1 MVGIFYKQ
9 CVKIAYKSEKK
20 FKGVTYFMK
29 KTFIKTLTAIM
40 AIIIVLSCVLAFTA
54 CINDSIQL
62 TDTAVFVTVGTK
74 YMSDL
79 KDKTLKNYLDVLVEK
94 ELISY
99 ELEGT
104 MIVTINGVTAN
115 YEKDKTSWMIY
126 SNDNENTDATWG
138 TYEYEG
144 VTYASTTL
152 GIVDLPIKDGCTYV
166 FVITQF

>member
-1 MVGIFYKQ
+1 
-9 CVKIAYKSEKK
+9 
-20 FKGVTYFMK
+20 MK
-29 KTFIKTLTAIM
+29 KNLFKTLTAVM
-40 AIIIVLSCVLAFTA
+40 AVVIVFSCVLAFTA
-54 CINDSIQL
+54 CVNDPIQQ
-62 TDTAVFVTVGTK
+62 TETAVFVTVDTK

-94 ELISY
+94 EFITY

-104 MIVTINGVTAN
+104 MVVTINGLTAN

-126 SNDNENTDATWG
+126 SNDSENTNTEWG

-144 VTYASTTL
+144 VTYSSTTL
-152 GIVDLPIKDGCTYV
+152 GVVDLPIKDGCTYV

>member
-1 MVGIFYKQ
+1 
-9 CVKIAYKSEKK
+9 
-20 FKGVTYFMK
+20 MK
-29 KTFIKTLTAIM
+29 NNLIKTLTAIM
-40 AIIIVLSCVLAFTA
+40 AVVIVLSCVLAFTA
-54 CINDSIQL
+54 CVNDPVQQ
-62 TDTAVFVTVGTK
+62 TDSAVFVTVGTK

-104 MIVTINGVTAN
+104 MVVTINGLTAKAEDN
-115 YEKDKTSWMIY
+115 AYWMIY
-126 SNDNENTDATWG
+126 SNDSDNTNTEWG

-166 FVITQF
+166 FVISQF